1 MSATHPAIWPWL
13 LIAALLVAAGNGPAA
28 AQGAPKAKSPQTTTG
43 FPNALQGFQRNRTD
57 PVKIEANAL
66 EVRDKDKT
74 AVFTGNVIVQQG
86 DTQMRCKELT
96 VHYEGGAMPTQPANA
111 QPVAP
116 QQIRRLV
123 ASGGVIITTKD
134 QRATGNIGIYD
145 ARANTMTL
153 SGNVVL
159 LPGAEPDARR
169 PAGRGSHVRP
179 FAPRRRRQIED
190 PGSRARPVRPGLGQ
204 RAAARGAAGAARQ
217 PAQAACRSRRGNDRG
232 SSVRVASALRRAYH
246 APIAVPHCSGEPV
259 LKVLSWFRSKPA
271 PRILRARTASRCLAA
286 RRGRAAPRRSPSPA
300 GARAA

>member
-1 MSATHPAIWPWL
+1 MSATRPAKWPWL
-13 LIAALLVAAGNGPAA
+13 LFAALLVAAGNGPAA
-28 AQGAPKAKSPQTTTG
+28 AQGAPKAKSTQTTTG
-43 FPNALQGFQRNRTD
+43 FPNALQGFQRNRND

-134 QRATGNIGIYD
+134 QRATGNTGIYD

-159 LPGAEPDARR
+159 LQGPNLMRGDRLVVDLTSGLSRLDAEGKSTTPGRVH
-169 PAGRGSHVRP
+169 GLFV
-179 FAPRRRRQIED
+179 
-190 PGSRARPVRPGLGQ
+190 PGSVKERPREEQPVPPGSPPKPLPIPQ
-204 RAAARGAAGAARQ
+204 RQ
-217 PAQAACRSRRGNDRG
+217 
-232 SSVRVASALRRAYH
+232 
-246 APIAVPHCSGEPV
+246 
-259 LKVLSWFRSKPA
+259 
-271 PRILRARTASRCLAA
+271 
-286 RRGRAAPRRSPSPA
+286 
-300 GARAA
+300 